1 MVGNIM
7 KRESVNM
14 SDLKRESFMNKGGD
28 GNKDLNT
35 LIVFEAFA

>member
-1 MVGNIM
+1 MDN
-7 KRESVNM
+7 
-14 SDLKRESFMNKGGD
+14 LKGELAMNKGGD